1 MSKHDKLKDYI
12 VRLLNLDIQID
23 LIALQE
29 TWTIK
34 HPNLVSIPGFQ
45 KIVYKNRKNG
55 RGGGVGFYIRDG
67 LHYSIIET
75 QAGFH
80 DKLF

>member
-12 VRLLNLDIQID
+12 VRLLNCDIQID

-45 KIVYKNRKNG
+45 KIVY
-55 RGGGVGFYIRDG
+55 
-67 LHYSIIET
+67 
-75 QAGFH
+75 
-80 DKLF
+80 

>member
-12 VRLLNLDIQID
+12 VRLLNCDIQID

-34 HPNLVSIPGFQ
+34 HPTL
-45 KIVYKNRKNG
+45 
-55 RGGGVGFYIRDG
+55 
-67 LHYSIIET
+67 
-75 QAGFH
+75 
-80 DKLF
+80 